1 MIQWTEC
8 SHHKHEGL
16 SSDPHRSCP
25 HQGTRQSACNP
36 SPWEVVTQNISG
48 ANSQGDQLNQQ
59 TKGS

>member
-8 SHHKHEGL
+8 LHHKYEGL
-16 SSDPHRSCP
+16 SSDPRHSCP
-25 HQGTRQSACNP
+25 RQGTRKGT
-36 SPWEVVTQNISG
+36 WEVVTQNISG